1 LPLCTHPQ
9 LQKNALHYQSI
20 AAGHHVHVGC
30 LAGTKIHLE
39 GLVFQRYHSTVT
51 RACKEGSNPITTI
64 AAESPDSDARHWFK
78 VQEHNGVHLIERGIE
93 LFKITI

>member
-1 LPLCTHPQ
+1 LLGR
-9 LQKNALHYQSI
+9 AEIY
-20 AAGHHVHVGC
+20 
-30 LAGTKIHLE
+30 LE
-39 GLVFQRYHSTVT
+39 DLVFQQYHSTVT

-78 VQEHNGVHLIERGIE
+78 VQEHNGVHLIEQGIE